1 MVLLWNFFYFQ
12 SWGVFFSFLFPLT
25 VVYFSI
31 PLKNLLIK
39 VYCMTSEQRKAN
51 NLLIPHGMHLL
62 SNTEYDT

>member
-1 MVLLWNFFYFQ
+1 MVLLWNFYYFQ

-39 VYCMTSEQRKAN
+39 VRMIIC
-51 NLLIPHGMHLL
+51 
-62 SNTEYDT
+62 